1 MAKKTKPVE
10 NQDTFEKRWKANKD
24 NFRDRWADALYKISA
39 RVCVPARFSAY
50 HYDAEG
56 LPVDNL
62 DEVAVEGK
70 VYFFQ
75 TYDPEQDD
83 EGGGKNYTSRVVK
96 NPTWLELTNLVNEM
110 IATTHDDTYVHL
122 VDILVISTKNG
133 IKKARFIMGSALGS

>member
-1 MAKKTKPVE
+1 M
-10 NQDTFEKRWKANKD
+10 
-24 NFRDRWADALYKISA
+24 
-39 RVCVPARFSAY
+39 
-50 HYDAEG
+50 
-56 LPVDNL
+56 PVDNL

-110 IATTHDDTYVHL
+110 IATTHDDTYVYL